1 MSMDLDTFLVALYT
15 IVDDLYQQ
23 HVAPAKPLRPG
34 PRPTVADSEVLTLA
48 LCAQWWGKSERAFL
62 RYVRQAWRAYFPHV
76 LSQSAYNRRC
86 RDLTGVLVALVPL
99 VARELRAAGAAY
111 EAVDT
116 VAVPL
121 LRRCRGR
128 SQRLFADEAGFGRG
142 GSDKEWYYGCK
153 LLLAVTPTG
162 GVTGFV
168 LAPASMA
175 DRWLADALLC
185 WRVEQQAQ
193 PLHLADLPSP
203 IRHNGTPYVGPAGPR
218 WPPSGA
224 GARSGGPYIADD
236 GFFGAWWQHHWLHH
250 YGAALIVPRNYRG
263 PQAAAA
269 KRRHARWRQMVE
281 TINGH
286 LTRTFGLHFPGARSK
301 LGLLTRIAAK
311 LAALNVGVRLNQ
323 LFGRPP
329 LAFTTLFTG

>member
-1 MSMDLDTFLVALYT
+1 MSIDLDTFLVTLYT

-23 HVAPAKPLRPG
+23 HAAPAKPRRPG

-62 RYVRQAWRAYFPHV
+62 RYVRQSWRAYFPRL

-128 SQRLFADEAGFGRG
+128 SQRLFGDEAAFGRG

-153 LLLAVTPTG
+153 LLLAVTPG
-162 GVTGFV
+162 GVVTGFV

-175 DRWLADALLC
+175 DRWIADALLC
-185 WRVEQQAQ
+185 WRVRPHAM

-203 IRHNGTPYVGPAGPR
+203 IRHSGTPYVGPSGPR

-236 GFFGAWWQHHWLHH
+236 GFFGAWWQHHWART
-250 YGAALIVPRNYRG
+250 YGAALIAPHNYRG

-269 KRRHARWRQMVE
+269 KRQHARWRQMVE

-301 LGLLTRIAAK
+301 PGLLTRIAAK
-311 LAALNVGVRLNQ
+311 LAALNLGVRLNQ
-323 LFGRPP
+323 LFGRAP

>member
-1 MSMDLDTFLVALYT
+1 MPMDLDTFLVALYT

-23 HVAPAKPLRPG
+23 YAAPAKPVRPG
-34 PRPTVADSEVLTLA
+34 PRPTVSDSEVLTLA
-48 LCAQWWGKSERAFL
+48 LCAQWWGRSERAFL
-62 RYVRQAWRAYFPHV
+62 RYVHQHWRAYFPCM

-86 RDLTGVLVALVPL
+86 RDLAGVLVALIPV
-99 VARELRAAGAAY
+99 VAQELRAARAVY

-128 SQRLFADEAGFGRG
+128 RQRLFAAEAAFGRG

-162 GVTGFV
+162 VVTGFV
-168 LAPASMA
+168 LAPANMA

-185 WRVEQQAQ
+185 WRVNRYAT
-193 PLHLADLPSP
+193 PLQLADLPSP
-203 IRHNGTPYVGPAGPR
+203 IRHNGTPYVGPTGPR

-224 GARSGGPYIADD
+224 GARSGGPYLADA
-236 GFFGAWWQHHWLHH
+236 GFFGAWWQHHWRQT
-250 YGAALIVPRNYRG
+250 YGAPLITPRDYQG
-263 PQAAAA
+263 SQAAAA
-269 KRRHARWRQMVE
+269 KRQHARRRQMVE

-301 LGLLTRIAAK
+301 PGLLTRIAAK
-311 LAALNVGVRLNQ
+311 LVALNVGLWLNQ
-323 LFGRPP
+323 LFGRPA
-329 LAFTTLFTG
+329 LAFATLFTG